1 MRKGIILVNALV
13 FGAVAAMIISGL
25 VSYGSAVVKTS
36 RQLVGREQAFHI
48 AEAGIDY
55 YRWHLAHA
63 ATDYYDGNAST
74 TSPGPYTHA
83 FYDKDSNQIGE
94 YRLTITPPPVGST
107 VVRIKSEGIYFDP
120 AGNIS
125 RSIQV
130 SLAIP
135 SLAKYAVAAN
145 SIIRFGVGTEVFG
158 PIHSN
163 DGMRFDGI
171 AHNLITSAKST
182 YTDSDSDACTTNS
195 WAVHTCVNPDD
206 PAPPTAV
213 PDRPD
218 VFGAGRSFP
227 VPTIDFAGMTTDL
240 SQIKSSAQSAG
251 RYFAPSGSQG
261 YRILLKTN
269 DTFEI
274 YRVTG
279 LTNPSNACSNSA
291 SQAAEQDGWGTWSV
305 RTQTYVGTYAI
316 PANGLIFVED
326 HVWVEGTVNTARVTI
341 ASARFPDSTSTRTS
355 ITVNNPLRYTNT
367 DGTDSIAL
375 IAQNNMNVGLVSS
388 STMQIDAAI
397 IAQNG
402 RVGRYYYNSSCT
414 NYLRTTL
421 TLYGMIAT
429 NKRYGFAYGS
439 SPVVSG
445 YATRNIVYDGNLLYS
460 PPPSFPLT
468 SNQYQVVSWDE
479 VR

>member
-1 MRKGIILVNALV
+1 MKRGLILVNALV
-13 FGAVAAMIISGL
+13 FGTVAAIVISGL
-25 VSYGSAVVKTS
+25 VAYGTAVVQSS
-36 RQLVGREQAFHI
+36 RQLVGREQAFQI
-48 AEAGIDY
+48 AEAGINY

-63 ATDYYDGNAST
+63 PTDYYDGNAST
-74 TSPGPYTHA
+74 TSPGPYTHS
-83 FYDKDSNQIGE
+83 FYDKDNNQVGQFN
-94 YRLTITPPPVGST
+94 LTITPPPVGST
-107 VVRIKSEGIYFDP
+107 VVRIKSEGIYFGQN
-120 AGNIS
+120 GNIS
-125 RSIQV
+125 RSVQV

-135 SLAKYAVAAN
+135 SLAKFAVAAN
-145 SIIRFGVGTEVFG
+145 NVMRFGAGTEVFG

-163 DGMRFDGI
+163 DGIRFDGV

-182 YTDSDSDACTTNS
+182 YIDPDSDACTVNS
-195 WAVHTCVNPDD
+195 WAVHTCVSPSD
-206 PAPPTAV
+206 PVPPTAV
-213 PDRPD
+213 PNRTD
-218 VFGAGRSFP
+218 VFAAGRSFP

-240 SQIKSSAQSAG
+240 SQIKTNAQSAG

-274 YRVTG
+274 YRVTA

-291 SQAAEQDGWGTWSV
+291 AQAADQDGWGTWSV
-305 RTQTYVGTYAI
+305 RTQSYIGTYAI

-326 HVWVEGTVNTARVTI
+326 HVWVEGTINTARVTI
-341 ASARFPDSTSTRTS
+341 ASARFPDSSSTRTS

-367 DGTDSIAL
+367 DGTDSVAL
-375 IAQNNMNVGLVSS
+375 IAQNNINVGLVSS
-388 STMQIDAAI
+388 STLQIDGAV

-402 RVGRYYYNSSCT
+402 RVGRYYYNNSCT
-414 NYLRTTL
+414 NYLRTAL

-439 SPVVSG
+439 GPSSG
-445 YATRNIVYDGNLLYS
+445 YATRNIIYDGNLLYA

-468 SNQYQVVSWDE
+468 SNQYQIVSWDE